1 MTEQP
6 GITFMNSHVT
16 KECSAVRLWLS
27 AIAVFLIAIV
37 VRAAFLIR
45 NGVVTTLDT
54 VDYVTIAQNLMGHGV
69 FSLSTSFPYIPT
81 IRRPPLYSFFLAA
94 VSPGLTAILLQVALD
109 AACALGVYFLTLS
122 AGRIKQA
129 LTAGLFY
136 AFYPSAIVA
145 SCSLMSE
152 ALFSFTLVTAV
163 VFLVLGIR
171 RDAPSASIAGS
182 VCLGLTILC
191 RPIAGAYLI
200 ALVATLIASGTVPR
214 RYLHSAILLVG
225 ATSILSPWLARC
237 YAVSG
242 RFVFVQGF
250 SAINVYVPTMM
261 ELDQADEVVFWP
273 WPHLAH
279 TPYGSRLDKA
289 NTPAEMVEADH
300 FGVAEALR
308 NIRHNPRGYVRLR
321 LRTLPH
327 LFLSSFDSFTGIDRS
342 FRQLLASRDVP
353 HITVKFLMMAVFSV
367 APLILGVFGL
377 PSIRCNSVAL
387 LCASIW
393 LTTLVVHMPMWIE
406 SRFWLPAVP
415 FLLVNASCGFAKLV
429 ERPRSTSV
437 AA

>member
-1 MTEQP
+1 ADRKVTSQACNGTDLFLIASLVHFFRSRRPATLMTEQP
-6 GITFMNSHVT
+6 GITCMNSHVT
-16 KECSAVRLWLS
+16 KEWSAVRLWLS
-27 AIAVFLIAIV
+27 AIAVFLIAFV

-94 VSPGLTAILLQVALD
+94 VSPSLTAILLQVTLD

-129 LTAGLFY
+129 LTAGFFY
-136 AFYPSAIVA
+136 AFYPS
-145 SCSLMSE
+145 
-152 ALFSFTLVTAV
+152 AV

-171 RDAPSASIAGS
+171 RDSPSASIAGS

-200 ALVATLIASGTVPR
+200 ALVATLIASRTVPR

-225 ATSILSPWLARC
+225 AISILSPWLARC

-261 ELDQADEVVFWP
+261 ELDQVDEVVFWP

-279 TPYGSRLDKA
+279 TPYGSRLEKA
-289 NTPAEMVEADH
+289 STPAEVVEADH
-300 FGVAEALR
+300 FGVAETLR

-353 HITVKFLMMAVFSV
+353 HI
-367 APLILGVFGL
+367 
-377 PSIRCNSVAL
+377 
-387 LCASIW
+387 
-393 LTTLVVHMPMWIE
+393 
-406 SRFWLPAVP
+406 
-415 FLLVNASCGFAKLV
+415 
-429 ERPRSTSV
+429 
-437 AA
+437 